1 VPLGGRLCHVW
12 EGPCTT
18 TCWSASAPPR
28 ARNGIAAGTRAA
40 PFAAPAPGGVAQ
52 AAMVTTSIT
61 SAQLLD
67 SKSRPMPW
75 TAITDEGLGALPP
88 PRPHVWIAVSS
99 VATVALAWALTSV
112 AHASPPRN
120 LMFTSG

>member
-1 VPLGGRLCHVW
+1 
-12 EGPCTT
+12 
-18 TCWSASAPPR
+18 
-28 ARNGIAAGTRAA
+28 
-40 PFAAPAPGGVAQ
+40 
-52 AAMVTTSIT
+52 
-61 SAQLLD
+61 
-67 SKSRPMPW
+67 MPW

-120 LMFTSG
+120 LMFTSGWYTEDWLPFQTPAVVWLVSNLPLATRSVARSRTTREYTVIDRS

>member
-1 VPLGGRLCHVW
+1 MPRLGRPLHNHLLVRLRAAASAQRDCRGH
-12 EGPCTT
+12 
-18 TCWSASAPPR
+18 TCGTIRSASAKGCCASGDGHDINYECP
-28 ARNGIAAGTRAA
+28 ITRFEK
-40 PFAAPAPGGVAQ
+40 P
-52 AAMVTTSIT
+52 T
-61 SAQLLD
+61 
-67 SKSRPMPW
+67 MPW